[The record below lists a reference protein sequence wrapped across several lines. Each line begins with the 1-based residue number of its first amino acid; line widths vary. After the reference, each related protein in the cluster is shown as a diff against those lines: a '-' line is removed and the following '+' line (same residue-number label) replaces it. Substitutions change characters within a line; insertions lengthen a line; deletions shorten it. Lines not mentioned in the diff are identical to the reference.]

1 MTASGKIQKF
11 KLREMGVDLL
21 GLHVDRNVA
30 DRLHRVGVE
39 PDAPFAAELADLGDR
54 QDGADL
60 VIRVHDRHE
69 RRVGAD
75 GVRDLLRRDEAPLV
89 HRQVGDLEAL
99 LFECRAGVQ
108 HRMVLEHRRDDVFF
122 ALGGELV
129 RRTLDRPVI
138 ALRAAAGEVDLV
150 RLGAER
156 GGGLF
161 ARILDG
167 EARAAPELVDAR
179 RVAVALGEPGHH
191 RLEHLGGNLCCR
203 GVVRVYKPFHSLTTI
218 LSGNVRVVFDYAS
231 IVYR

>member
-1 MTASGKIQKF
+1 MSAQAISIARPSPDDRRDVFGAGAASALLLAAVDEVGQQDA
-11 KLREMGVDLL
+11 LPDVEGADPLGGVDLVAGEGEHVDLL

-54 QDGADL
+54 LDGADL

-99 LFECRAGVQ
+99 LFEGRAGVQ
-108 HRMVLEHRRDDVFF
+108 HRVVLEHRRDDVFF

-167 EARAAPELVDAR
+167 RSPRCARAR
-179 RVAVALGEPGHH
+179 RCSTG
-191 RLEHLGGNLCCR
+191 CR
-203 GVVRVYKPFHSLTTI
+203 SPR
-218 LSGNVRVVFDYAS
+218 
-231 IVYR
+231 